1 MMFAGRR
8 SESLLRALGFT
19 VYTIVVDVD
28 LGGGSPQGDSRRLLP
43 SRKQQRRSMVTNIEA
58 VVEMKMNYVHYVS
71 E

>member
-19 VYTIVVDVD
+19 VNTIVVVD